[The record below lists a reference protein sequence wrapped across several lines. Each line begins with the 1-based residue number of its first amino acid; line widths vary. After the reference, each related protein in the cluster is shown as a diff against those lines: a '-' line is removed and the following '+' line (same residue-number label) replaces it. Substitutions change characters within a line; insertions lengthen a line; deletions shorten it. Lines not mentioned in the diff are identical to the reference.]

1 MKIAVIG
8 AGSVGISVKYFL
20 DKKQIDSTLYE
31 ATNNIGGILRDITFE
46 GMNYFA
52 GCQYFTN
59 KEIAYELMPKAGLRN
74 FVYTYGSYTDI
85 FDEIS
90 VSTEFAGPTMKKQ
103 IELNTP
109 RDVNSLDI
117 SIAEKLKEYPPFIGF
132 SLQNWLAGIGI
143 NSSQMHQSSLL
154 GLGAI
159 RVYLP
164 NQVEDVQ
171 IMRRESPSASNFYG
185 LLYSNYSQD
194 DSFSVPYD
202 GFNSYLDTNVL
213 PEIIKETNTNMSLK
227 IERNIT
233 GFRLRGNKSL
243 KPYDKIIWTGNPN
256 PILKCLNL
264 PKLDSHNLKCKIL
277 VGEINTPIDKPFYI
291 QVFSKKSNIL
301 RIYLYKI
308 KDKSCFTIE
317 KIEDLEP
324 PADTVKFAIAIL
336 ESFGI
341 IALLDLKAEKKQNR
355 YILHTLD
362 DYKSLMDLNQIL
374 SSTNLIPAG
383 WHLYGRDLK
392 VGFVLDQVNN
402 LQRN

>member
-1 MKIAVIG
+1 
-8 AGSVGISVKYFL
+8 
-20 DKKQIDSTLYE
+20 
-31 ATNNIGGILRDITFE
+31 
-46 GMNYFA
+46 
-52 GCQYFTN
+52 
-59 KEIAYELMPKAGLRN
+59 MPKTGLKN
-74 FVYTYGSYTDI
+74 FVYAYGSYTDI

-90 VSTEFAGPTMKKQ
+90 VSTEFVGPTMKKQ

-117 SIAEKLKEYPPFIGF
+117 SIEEKLKEYPPFIGF
-132 SLQNWLAGIGI
+132 ALQNWLAGIGI

-164 NQVEDVQ
+164 NQIEDVQ
-171 IMRRESPSASNFYG
+171 IMRRDRPSASNFYG

-194 DSFSVPYD
+194 DTFSVPYD
-202 GFNSYLDTNVL
+202 GFNSYLDSNVL
-213 PEIIKETNTNMSLK
+213 PEIIKDTDTNVSLK
-227 IERNIT
+227 IEINK
-233 GFRLRGNKSL
+233 GDFRLRGNKAL

-277 VGEINTPIDKPFYI
+277 VGEINIPVDQPFYI

-324 PADTVKFAIAIL
+324 PDDTVKFAIDIL

-341 IALLDLKAEKKQNR
+341 IALLDLKTEKKQNR

-362 DYKSLMDLNQIL
+362 DYKSLKALNQIL

-392 VGFVLDQVNN
+392 VGFVLDQINN
-402 LQRN
+402 LQTN

>member
-59 KEIAYELMPKAGLRN
+59 KEIAYEFMPKAGLRN

-213 PEIIKETNTNMSLK
+213 PEIIKETDTNMSLK
-227 IERNIT
+227 IEGNIT
-233 GFRLRGNKSL
+233 GFRLRGNKTL

-324 PADTVKFAIAIL
+324 PADTVKFARDIL

-341 IALLDLKAEKKQNR
+341 IALLELKAEKKQNR

-362 DYKSLMDLNQIL
+362 DYKSLTDLNQIL
-374 SSTNLIPAG
+374 SGTNLIPAG